1 MERFIL
7 FGALAVAGYFIV
19 YLILKAKLNKAVDP
33 KAILESIREEVDRII
48 VELNSTTD
56 RNITLLEDKV
66 QSLSTLLEQAGKK
79 IGILRR
85 EIEKHELSGKVYSEL
100 AEKRVQEPEEQDRR
114 AQVLQLH
121 RQGISTSAIAKRLGI
136 TLAEIEL
143 IITLASQA
151 NAGKAGNESSGIGTG
166 RGDGR

>member
-7 FGALAVAGYFIV
+7 YGALVIAGYFIV
-19 YLILKAKLNKAVDP
+19 YLVLKAKLKHYVDP

-66 QSLSTLLEQAGKK
+66 QSLSTLLEQADKK

-100 AEKRVQEPEEQDRR
+100 ARNGKRVTEPEEQDRR
-114 AQVLQLH
+114 AQVLNLH
-121 RQGISTSAIAKRLGI
+121 RQGISPSAIAKRLGI

-143 IITLASQA
+143 IITLASKS
-151 NAGKAGNESSGIGTG
+151 NTG
-166 RGDGR
+166 DS

>member
-7 FGALAVAGYFIV
+7 YGALAIAGYFIV
-19 YLILKAKLNKAVDP
+19 YLILKAKLQKSVDP
-33 KAILESIREEVDRII
+33 KVILDSIREEVDRII

-66 QSLSTLLEQAGKK
+66 QNLSSLLEQADKK
-79 IGILRR
+79 IGLLRR

-100 AEKRVQEPEEQDRR
+100 AEKRGQEVAEEDLQSR
-114 AQVLQLH
+114 VLRLH
-121 RQGISTSAIAKRLGI
+121 EQGIPASVIAKRLGI

-143 IITLASQA
+143 IVTLASQA
-151 NAGKAGNESSGIGTG
+151 KAG
-166 RGDGR
+166 DH

>member
-19 YLILKAKLNKAVDP
+19 YLILKAKLKQSVDP

-66 QSLSTLLEQAGKK
+66 QSLSAFLEQADKK
-79 IGILRR
+79 IGVLRR
-85 EIEKHELSGKVYSEL
+85 EIEKHELTSRVYSEL
-100 AEKRVQEPEEQDRR
+100 AHSRKGVQEEEQDHRT
-114 AQVLQLH
+114 QVLNLH
-121 RQGISTSAIAKRLGI
+121 RQGISKGAIAKRLGI
-136 TLAEIEL
+136 TLAEIDL
-143 IITLASQA
+143 IISIASQRQ
-151 NAGKAGNESSGIGTG
+151 TG
-166 RGDGR
+166 EGE

>member
-7 FGALAVAGYFIV
+7 YSALLIAGFFIV
-19 YLILKAKLNKAVDP
+19 YLILKQKLSKSLDP
-33 KAILESIREEVDRII
+33 QAILESIREEVDRII

-66 QSLSTLLEQAGKK
+66 QSLTYLIEQADKK

-85 EIEKHELSGKVYSEL
+85 EIEKHELAGKVYSEL
-100 AEKRVQEPEEQDRR
+100 AEKRAKEPEEQDVYN
-114 AQVLQLH
+114 QVVQLH
-121 RQGISTSAIAKRLGI
+121 RQGISASVIAKRLGI

-143 IITLASQA
+143 IITLA
-151 NAGKAGNESSGIGTG
+151 NKN
-166 RGDGR
+166 R

>member
-1 MERFIL
+1 MPMERYIL
-7 FGALAVAGYFIV
+7 YGALAIAGYFIV
-19 YLILKAKLNKAVDP
+19 YLILKAKVNKSVDP

-66 QSLSTLLEQAGKK
+66 QSLTSLLEQADKK
-79 IGILRR
+79 IGILKR

-100 AEKRVQEPEEQDRR
+100 ARSGQRVQQPEEQDRR
-114 AQVLQLH
+114 TQVLNLH
-121 RQGISTSAIAKRLGI
+121 RQGISASAIAKRLGI

-143 IITLASQA
+143 ILSLASQA
-151 NAGKAGNESSGIGTG
+151 STG
-166 RGDGR
+166 ERE

>member
-7 FGALAVAGYFIV
+7 YGALAIAGYFIV
-19 YLILKAKLNKAVDP
+19 YLILKAKLKQSVDP

-66 QSLSTLLEQAGKK
+66 QSLSALLEQADKK

-85 EIEKHELSGKVYSEL
+85 EIEKHELGVKVYSEL
-100 AEKRVQEPEEQDRR
+100 AGGGKQVRKEEEQDRH
-114 AQVLQLH
+114 AQVLNLH
-121 RQGISTSAIAKRLGI
+121 RQGISASAIAKRLGI

-151 NAGKAGNESSGIGTG
+151 NSEE
-166 RGDGR
+166 RE

>member
-1 MERFIL
+1 MERFIQY
-7 FGALAVAGYFIV
+7 GALAIAGYFIV
-19 YLILKAKLNKAVDP
+19 YLILKAKLKHFVDP

-66 QSLSTLLEQAGKK
+66 QSLSTLLEQADKK

-85 EIEKHELSGKVYSEL
+85 EIEKHELGSKVYSEL
-100 AEKRVQEPEEQDRR
+100 AHSRKGVQEAEEQDRHT
-114 AQVLQLH
+114 QVLNLH
-121 RQGISTSAIAKRLGI
+121 RQGISKSAIAKRVGI

-143 IITLASQA
+143 IVTLASQT
-151 NAGKAGNESSGIGTG
+151 NARE
-166 RGDGR
+166 RQ

>member
-1 MERFIL
+1 MGRFIL
-7 FGALAVAGYFIV
+7 YGALAIAGYFIA
-19 YLILKAKLNKAVDP
+19 YLILRAKLKQSVDP

-66 QSLSTLLEQAGKK
+66 QSLTALLEQADKK

-85 EIEKHELSGKVYSEL
+85 EIEKHELGAKVYSDL
-100 AEKRVQEPEEQDRR
+100 AGGRKQIEKPEEQDRH
-114 AQVLQLH
+114 AQVLSLH
-121 RQGISTSAIAKRLGI
+121 RQGFSASVIAKRLGI

-143 IITLASQA
+143 IITLASQV
-151 NAGKAGNESSGIGTG
+151 NSGE
-166 RGDGR
+166 RE

>member
-7 FGALAVAGYFIV
+7 YGALAIAGYFIV
-19 YLILKAKLNKAVDP
+19 YLILKAKLNKSVDP

-66 QSLSTLLEQAGKK
+66 QSLSTLLEQADKK
-79 IGILRR
+79 IGILKR
-85 EIEKHELSGKVYSEL
+85 EIEKHELSAKVYSEL
-100 AEKRVQEPEEQDRR
+100 AHSGKAVQKAEEQDRHT
-114 AQVLQLH
+114 QVLNLH
-121 RQGISTSAIAKRLGI
+121 RQGISASAIAKRLGI

-143 IITLASQA
+143 IITLASKA
-151 NAGKAGNESSGIGTG
+151 NTG
-166 RGDGR
+166 ERE

>member
-7 FGALAVAGYFIV
+7 YGALAIAGYFIV
-19 YLILKAKLNKAVDP
+19 YLILKAKLNKSVDP

-66 QSLSTLLEQAGKK
+66 QSLSTLLEQADKK
-79 IGILRR
+79 IGILKR
-85 EIEKHELSGKVYSEL
+85 EIEKHELGAKVYSEL
-100 AEKRVQEPEEQDRR
+100 AHSRQGLQKAEEQDRHTR
-114 AQVLQLH
+114 VLNLH

-143 IITLASQA
+143 IISLASQA
-151 NAGKAGNESSGIGTG
+151 RTG
-166 RGDGR
+166 ERE

>member
-1 MERFIL
+1 MERYIL
-7 FGALAVAGYFIV
+7 YGALAIAGYFIV
-19 YLILKAKLNKAVDP
+19 YLILKAKLNKSVDP

-56 RNITLLEDKV
+56 RNITLMEDKV
-66 QSLSTLLEQAGKK
+66 QSLTALLEQADKK
-79 IGILRR
+79 IGILKR

-100 AEKRVQEPEEQDRR
+100 ARGGQRIQQPEEQDRR
-114 AQVLQLH
+114 TQVLNLH
-121 RQGISTSAIAKRLGI
+121 RQGISASAIAKRLGI

-151 NAGKAGNESSGIGTG
+151 STG
-166 RGDGR
+166 ERE

>member
-7 FGALAVAGYFIV
+7 YGALAIAGYFIV
-19 YLILKAKLNKAVDP
+19 YLILKAKLKQLVDP

-56 RNITLLEDKV
+56 RNITLLEEKV
-66 QSLSTLLEQAGKK
+66 QSLSNLLEQADKK

-100 AEKRVQEPEEQDRR
+100 ARSGNRVAEPEELDRR
-114 AQVLQLH
+114 TQVLNLH
-121 RQGISTSAIAKRLGI
+121 RQGISTPAIAKRLGI

-151 NAGKAGNESSGIGTG
+151 KIGE
-166 RGDGR
+166 RK

>member
-1 MERFIL
+1 MARFIL
-7 FGALAVAGYFIV
+7 YGALAIAGYFIV
-19 YLILKAKLNKAVDP
+19 YLILKAKLNKSVDP

-66 QSLSTLLEQAGKK
+66 QSLSTLLEQADKK

-85 EIEKHELSGKVYSEL
+85 EIEKHELSAKVYSDL
-100 AEKRVQEPEEQDRR
+100 ARSGKRIEEPEEQDRSTR
-114 AQVLQLH
+114 VLNLH
-121 RQGISTSAIAKRLGI
+121 RQGVPASAIAKRVGI

-143 IITLASQA
+143 IISLASHA
-151 NAGKAGNESSGIGTG
+151 KTG
-166 RGDGR
+166 ERD

>member
-7 FGALAVAGYFIV
+7 YGALAIAGYFIV
-19 YLILKAKLNKAVDP
+19 YLILKAKLNKSVDP

-66 QSLSTLLEQAGKK
+66 QSLTTVLEQADKK
-79 IGILRR
+79 IGVLRR

-100 AEKRVQEPEEQDRR
+100 AEQRNQKPDEQDRR
-114 AQVLQLH
+114 TQVLNLH
-121 RQGISTSAIAKRLGI
+121 RQGISAAAIAKRLGI

-143 IITLASQA
+143 IVSLASKT
-151 NAGKAGNESSGIGTG
+151 NTDE
-166 RGDGR
+166 RE

>member
-7 FGALAVAGYFIV
+7 YGALAIVGYFIV
-19 YLILKAKLNKAVDP
+19 YLILKAKLHKSVDP
-33 KAILESIREEVDRII
+33 KVVLESIREEVDRII

-66 QSLSTLLEQAGKK
+66 QNLSTLLEQADRK

-85 EIEKHELSGKVYSEL
+85 EIEKHELSGKIYSEL
-100 AEKRVQEPEEQDRR
+100 AEKRGQQVVEQDMQSR
-114 AQVLQLH
+114 VLQLH
-121 RQGISTSAIAKRLGI
+121 RQGISASAIAKRLGI

-143 IITLASQA
+143 IVTLASQA
-151 NAGKAGNESSGIGTG
+151 KAGEKE
-166 RGDGR
+166 

>member
-1 MERFIL
+1 MERYIL
-7 FGALAVAGYFIV
+7 YGALAIAGYFIV
-19 YLILKAKLNKAVDP
+19 YLILKAKVNKSVDP

-66 QSLSTLLEQAGKK
+66 QSLTSLLEQADKK
-79 IGILRR
+79 IGILKR

-100 AEKRVQEPEEQDRR
+100 ARSGQRVQQPEEQDRR
-114 AQVLQLH
+114 TQVLNLH
-121 RQGISTSAIAKRLGI
+121 RQGISASAIAKRLGI

-143 IITLASQA
+143 IITLASQ
-151 NAGKAGNESSGIGTG
+151 G
-166 RGDGR
+166 RP

>member
-7 FGALAVAGYFIV
+7 YGALAVAGYFIV
-19 YLILKAKLNKAVDP
+19 YLILKAKLTRSVDP

-66 QSLSTLLEQAGKK
+66 QSLSTLLEQADKK
-79 IGILRR
+79 ITILKR
-85 EIEKHELSGKVYSEL
+85 EIEKHEVSAKVYSEL
-100 AEKRVQEPEEQDRR
+100 RDKQIAEPEEQDRQT
-114 AQVLQLH
+114 QVLNLH
-121 RQGISTSAIAKRLGI
+121 RQGISAAVIAKRLGI

-143 IITLASQA
+143 ILSLAA
-151 NAGKAGNESSGIGTG
+151 KSGSG
-166 RGDGR
+166 R

>member
-7 FGALAVAGYFIV
+7 YGALVIAGYFIV
-19 YLILKAKLNKAVDP
+19 YLILKAKLNKSVDP

-48 VELNSTTD
+48 VELNSTTA

-66 QSLSTLLEQAGKK
+66 RDLSALLEKADKK
-79 IGILRR
+79 IGILKR

-114 AQVLQLH
+114 TQVLHLH
-121 RQGISTSAIAKRLGI
+121 RQGISASAIAKRLGI
-136 TLAEIEL
+136 TLAEIDL
-143 IITLASQA
+143 IVTLAAQA
-151 NAGKAGNESSGIGTG
+151 SAGKAGE
-166 RGDGR
+166 R

>member
-1 MERFIL
+1 MGRIIL
-7 FGALAVAGYFIV
+7 YGALAIAGYFVV
-19 YLILKAKLNKAVDP
+19 YLILRAKLKQSVDP

-66 QSLSTLLEQAGKK
+66 QSLSTLLEQADKK

-85 EIEKHELSGKVYSEL
+85 EIEKHELSAKVYSEL
-100 AEKRVQEPEEQDRR
+100 AGSGKQIQKPGEQNRH
-114 AQVLQLH
+114 AQVLNLH
-121 RQGISTSAIAKRLGI
+121 RQGFSASAIAKRLGI

-151 NAGKAGNESSGIGTG
+151 SSGE
-166 RGDGR
+166 RE

>member
-1 MERFIL
+1 MERYIL
-7 FGALAVAGYFIV
+7 YGALAIAGYFIV
-19 YLILKAKLNKAVDP
+19 YLILKAKVNKSVDP

-66 QSLSTLLEQAGKK
+66 QSLTSLLEQADKK
-79 IGILRR
+79 IGILKR

-100 AEKRVQEPEEQDRR
+100 ARSGQRVQQPEEQDRR
-114 AQVLQLH
+114 TQVLNLH
-121 RQGISTSAIAKRLGI
+121 RQGISASAIAKRLGI

-143 IITLASQA
+143 ILSLASQA
-151 NAGKAGNESSGIGTG
+151 STG
-166 RGDGR
+166 ERE

>member
-7 FGALAVAGYFIV
+7 YGALAIAGYFIV
-19 YLILKAKLNKAVDP
+19 YLILKAKLNKSVDP

-66 QSLSTLLEQAGKK
+66 QSLSTLLERADKK

-100 AEKRVQEPEEQDRR
+100 ARSGRRVQEPEEQDRR
-114 AQVLQLH
+114 TQVLNLH
-121 RQGISTSAIAKRLGI
+121 RQGISPSAIAKRLGV
-136 TLAEIEL
+136 TLAEIDL
-143 IITLASQA
+143 IVTLASQA
-151 NAGKAGNESSGIGTG
+151 NTG
-166 RGDGR
+166 ERE